1 MFEYMSN
8 QLKSKISSLN
18 DDLPR
23 SVNMDHE
30 YKLTQK
36 IENYL
41 FLEQSN
47 LQKQNSYKF
56 QPSLLSLYTKLLMN
70 FQDLLTNVRQ
80 NKLSNKDVLK
90 QLL

>member
-1 MFEYMSN
+1 
-8 QLKSKISSLN
+8 
-18 DDLPR
+18 
-23 SVNMDHE
+23 MDHE

>member
-1 MFEYMSN
+1 MSN

>member
-1 MFEYMSN
+1 M
-8 QLKSKISSLN
+8 N